1 MVRIFVESEAFA
13 SGQLIEIQGK
23 ELHHARDVLRAQVG
37 EKITVVNGRGWIG
50 TARIDLVERK
60 RIVCTILD
68 GEQRISDRSKLWLVL
83 GNMRPH
89 HLDFAVEKGVEIGV
103 DAFLIFQADRS
114 EVKLSDRSTRIEA
127 VIRAA
132 VKQSARLMEPVF
144 SFASNLDAALK
155 KVPHTVFWANFG
167 GLWIRE
173 RLAEMKTREDT
184 AIFIGPESGW
194 SEREVEVLSRM
205 GPSVLLDE
213 NVLRAETAA
222 IVAAYEVA
230 RWLRH

>member
-13 SGQLIEIQGK
+13 SGQILEIRGS

-37 EKITVVNGRGWIG
+37 EKITIVNGRGWIG
-50 TARIDLVERK
+50 TARIDHVERK
-60 RIVCTILD
+60 RIVCTICSCK
-68 GEQRISDRSKLWLVL
+68 RVVSDLFKLWLVL

-89 HLDFAVEKGVEIGV
+89 HLDFAVEKGVEVGV
-103 DAFLIFQADRS
+103 DVFLIFQADRS
-114 EVKLSDRSTRIEA
+114 EVKLSDRSARIEA

-132 VKQSARLMEPVF
+132 VKQSSRLMEPRF
-144 SFASNLDAALK
+144 LFASNLDEALIK
-155 KVPHTVFWANFG
+155 APQNIFWANFG
-167 GLWIRE
+167 GMWIRE
-173 RLAEMKTREDT
+173 RLAEMNVREDT

-194 SEREVEVLSRM
+194 SEREVEMLSRT
-205 GPSVLLDE
+205 GPAVLLDE

-222 IVAAYEVA
+222 IIAAYEAA